1 MSHFAQVDEND
12 IVISVIVAEQ
22 DFIDSG
28 AVGDPASWIQTSYNT
43 RGGVHYG
50 PDGKPDGGIALRANY
65 ACVGSIYDRAND
77 VFYAPKPSDLPN
89 AINTGAP
96 QWKWTFPIPRPAE
109 GHKYTWSVTENNWVL
124 KPEEEWDR

>member
-12 IVISVIVAEQ
+12 IVVAVIVAEQ

-65 ACVGSIYDRAND
+65 ASIGCFYDRVND
-77 VFYAPKPSDLPN
+77 VFYAPKPTDLPT
-89 AINTGAP
+89 AILTGP
-96 QWKWTFPIPRPAE
+96 PEWRWTFPIPRPAE
-109 GHKYTWSVTENNWVL
+109 PYKYTWSIEENNWVL
-124 KPEEEWDR
+124 KPEEEWGR